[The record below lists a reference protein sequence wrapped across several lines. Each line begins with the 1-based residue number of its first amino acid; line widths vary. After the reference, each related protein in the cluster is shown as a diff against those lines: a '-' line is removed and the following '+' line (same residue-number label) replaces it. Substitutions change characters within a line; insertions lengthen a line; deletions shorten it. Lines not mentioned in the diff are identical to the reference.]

1 VREWRRAAPV
11 IGAALLLACTPSDDM
26 EEMVRDA
33 LKQANVGEVE
43 VHRDANTVH
52 LTGTVDT
59 LADRSRAEELAAAIV
74 GTAGRVSNEIA
85 VTGLGPL
92 ESSESNARSSTPEDV
107 RR

>member
-1 VREWRRAAPV
+1 MRERRRAALA
-11 IGAALLLACTPSDDM
+11 IGAALLLACRPSEDM

-33 LKQANVGEVE
+33 LKQANVGEVQ
-43 VHRDANTVH
+43 VHRDATTLH

-74 GTAGRVSNEIA
+74 GTSGRVSNEIA
-85 VTGLGPL
+85 VTGLGPA
-92 ESSESNARSSTPEDV
+92 ERPGSSDRSASEDG

>member
-1 VREWRRAAPV
+1 MGEWRRAAPV
-11 IGAALLLACTPSDDM
+11 IGAALLLACAPSDDM

-43 VHRDANTVH
+43 VHRDVTTLH

-74 GTAGRVSNEIA
+74 GTSGRVSNEIA

-92 ESSESNARSSTPEDV
+92 EPSGPSDRSASEDAR
-107 RR
+107 R